1 MGDWSREI
9 ETEPRVQPPVHPGEM
24 LREEWL
30 EPLGMNA
37 NQLAR
42 ALGVNRQT
50 VYEIV
55 NEKRGLS
62 AEMALRLSRWSGMN
76 DGFWAGLQSD
86 YELELAKMEHGEE
99 IEREVEP
106 RELASGSTTG

>member
-1 MGDWSREI
+1 MGDWREEI
-9 ETEPRVQPPVHPGEM
+9 REEPRVHPPVHPGEI

-30 EPLGMNA
+30 EPLGINA
-37 NQLAR
+37 NQLAN
-42 ALGVNRQT
+42 ALGVPRQG

-62 AEMALRLSRWSGMN
+62 AEMALRLSRWSGM
-76 DGFWAGLQSD
+76 GERFWINLQSHYD
-86 YELELAKMEHGEE
+86 YEVALIKHGDE

-106 RELASGSTTG
+106 RDLTTA

>member
-9 ETEPRVQPPVHPGEM
+9 ETEPRVHPPVHPGEM

-37 NQLAR
+37 NQLAKS
-42 ALGVNRQT
+42 LGVNRQT

-55 NEKRGLS
+55 GERRGLS
-62 AEMALRLSRWSGMN
+62 AEMALRLSRWSGTSDRFWMN
-76 DGFWAGLQSD
+76 LQSR
-86 YELELAKMEHGEE
+86 YEHEVAKMEHGEE
-99 IEREVEP
+99 IEREVES
-106 RELASGSTTG
+106 REMATG